1 MVGVTNFP
9 LSLSLLLSLGMS
21 ILDEDPCDS
30 VEIWDENGSFDDS
43 VDIWD
48 DSGAFDDSDDV

>member
-1 MVGVTNFP
+1 
-9 LSLSLLLSLGMS
+9 MS
-21 ILDEDPCDS
+21 ILDEDPCDL